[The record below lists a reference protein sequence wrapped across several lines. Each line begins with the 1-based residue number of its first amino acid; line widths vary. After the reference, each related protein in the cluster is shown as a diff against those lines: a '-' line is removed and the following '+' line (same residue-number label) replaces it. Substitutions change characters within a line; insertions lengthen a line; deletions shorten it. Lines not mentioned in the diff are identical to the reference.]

1 MYQKRRLSEFKDD
14 FQPDGSDF
22 EYIAPHDI
30 DGLEIFYSWTTI
42 KQLIKQLRLKL
53 KNLLKQLEPRPKNPV
68 AYIKKVYL

>member
-30 DGLEIFYSWTTI
+30 DGLEIFYS
-42 KQLIKQLRLKL
+42 
-53 KNLLKQLEPRPKNPV
+53 
-68 AYIKKVYL
+68 